1 MEVCTVATS
10 DTHGFLPDIPP
21 CDLFLHAG
29 DFCPTENHSIKYQ
42 YKWLRKHF
50 CPWLNSIPAKHV
62 VFCAGNHDF
71 AFERPHARKII
82 DEYTNENV
90 HYLQD
95 ETIKL
100 LGLKIHG
107 SPWTPTFFDWA
118 FMRPDWELMPVWNKI
133 PVDVDI
139 LMTHGPAH
147 GVLDINEGGWHCGS
161 ESLAERLKNLS
172 NLKLLVCGHIHAARG
187 VRYSNNYTTTYAN
200 VAFGYQNTG
209 QVVKLTLDL

>member
-133 PVDVDI
+133 PHTVDI

-147 GVLDINEGGWHCGS
+147 GVLDHSRGMSVGS
-161 ESLAERLKNLS
+161 ESLAERLKS
-172 NLKLLVCGHIHAARG
+172 VEFKVHVFGHVHHCHG
-187 VRYSNNYTTTYAN
+187 VTYDGKSKN
-200 VAFGYQNTG
+200 VAHGYGAENP
-209 QVVKLTLDL
+209 LTLFTIEA